1 MLTATSMRPPLSSYS
16 GDYNHAG
23 SSRDAV
29 HFQQPQYH
37 HPLLSKTSHHALPLT
52 GARPSPITP
61 RLAPTANTHIHRAI
75 VIPPRDGT
83 PATPTAP
90 AHRLV
95 LVPRPVR
102 DELERG
108 RTLTVRSP
116 DGMQYRLSAS
126 GPVAVVT
133 APLRR
138 GEEVLARGG
147 AEMLVVGSQP
157 TCGPPPVARPASLPA
172 TPPQLAA
179 ATSMDGS
186 IPRSTS
192 EPPTSGVDLD
202 QLFRKHVSAA
212 YVPSGTRE
220 TTYRLRGAA
229 RRATKAHARLE
240 HSLRVAAARARSSQS
255 RSRSRS
261 TSPRVTVG
269 DDGVDVDLA

>member
-108 RTLTVRSP
+108 RTFTVRSP

-212 YVPSGTRE
+212 YVPSETRE